1 MKPKIL
7 CLFVLFTTLSG
18 CASVAPDEPDA
29 AKGSVIELEK
39 NDLKVNGPVHQALT
53 GLSLIND
60 ENNEQRFTYKIVS
73 ASGEAAARLGQQD
86 FDFDIT
92 SDNLDRLVWDLNGQ
106 NLHIRKDP
114 KLGALLE
121 EIVVWAGE
129 TPFRFVTKTTLFP
142 KDALQNGISS
152 VKKEGF
158 FLAYRGDQVDTI
170 SFKGELTLTFE
181 LSGFQELELPS
192 GKKARAIR
200 AAFEIELDFEEA
212 QELVPDNPKVSNLSL
227 SALLWFTKGQPILIT
242 QRITGSRGPV
252 RIKVLQTVAELKN
265 SGSGF

>member
-7 CLFVLFTTLSG
+7 CLFVLFSTLSG
-18 CASVAPDEPDA
+18 WSSVAPDEPDA

-39 NDLKVNGPVHQALT
+39 NDLKENGPVHQALT

-60 ENNEQRFTYKIVS
+60 ENNEQRFTFKVFS
-73 ASGEAAARLGQQD
+73 ASGEAASRLGQRD

-92 SDNLDRLVWDLNGQ
+92 SDDLDRLVWDLNGQ

-114 KLGALLE
+114 KLGAVLE

-142 KDALQNGISS
+142 KDGLKSGVTT

-158 FLAYRGDQVDTI
+158 FLAYRGDQVETI
-170 SFKGELTLTFE
+170 NFKGELSLNFE

-192 GKKARAIR
+192 GKKTRAIR
-200 AAFEIELDFEEA
+200 VAFEIELDFEEA

-227 SALLWFTKGQPILIT
+227 SALLWFEKGQPILIT

-252 RIKVLQTVAELKN
+252 RIKVLQTVAELKK
-265 SGSGF
+265 SSAGF

>member
-1 MKPKIL
+1 M
-7 CLFVLFTTLSG
+7 
-18 CASVAPDEPDA
+18 APDEPDA
-29 AKGSVIELEK
+29 ATGSVIELEE
-39 NDLKVNGPVHQALT
+39 NDLKENGPVHQALT

-60 ENNEQRFTYKIVS
+60 EIAEQRFTYKVVS
-73 ASGEAAARLGQQD
+73 ASGEAASRLGQRD
-86 FDFDIT
+86 FDFDLT
-92 SDNLDRLVWDLNGQ
+92 SDDLDRLVWDLNGQ

-114 KLGALLE
+114 KLGAMLE
-121 EIVVWAGE
+121 EIVVWAGD
-129 TPFRFVTKTTLFP
+129 TPFRFVTKTLLFP
-142 KDALQNGISS
+142 KDGLKNKATS

-181 LSGFQELELPS
+181 LSGFQDLELPS
-192 GKKARAIR
+192 GKKTRAIR

-212 QELVPDNPKVSNLSL
+212 EELVPDSPKVSNLSL
-227 SALLWFTKGQPILIT
+227 SALLWFEKGQPVLIT

-252 RIKVLQTVAELKN
+252 RVKVLQTVAELKK